1 MKAVSDPLELRLQ
14 HLADLSDDE
23 LAAAYTPE
31 REPWLR
37 VNFVSTVDG
46 AATGSDG
53 LSGTIN
59 NDADKRV
66 FDTLRRRAHC
76 LVVGAGTIRE
86 EEYDVPRVPIVVV
99 SRSADVP
106 PTLAEAPPG
115 RVLMATVATSDG
127 LAEARASLGEDNVLV
142 LGEDQIDLVA
152 LKAAL
157 AERGWTEQLCEG
169 GPLLFADMLAAGVV
183 DELCRT
189 LVPRLT
195 GGGAVRIATG
205 AEVDVNRVP
214 PCCWSRTGTLL
225 GRWLV
230 EWTSPAISPSS
241 VSRAFE
247 KAGMSSGLRLAMRLP
262 STTTSSSTHS
272 PPPLRMSVCRLG
284 QLARR
289 LPFTRSAST
298 RVQGAWQMA
307 ATGLPESTKS
317 RMNATA
323 SSSMR
328 RASGLATPPGRT
340 RAS

>member
-1 MKAVSDPLELRLQ
+1 MSAVSEPLELK

-23 LAAAYTPE
+23 LAAVYTPE

-66 FDTLRRRAHC
+66 FDALRRRAHC

-115 RVLMATVATSDG
+115 RVLMATVASSDG
-127 LAEARASLGEDNVLV
+127 LAQAREKLGEDNVLV
-142 LGEDQIDLVA
+142 LGEEQIDLVA

-157 AERGWTEQLCEG
+157 VERGWTEQLCEG
-169 GPLLFADMLAAGVV
+169 GPSLFADMLAAGVV
-183 DELCRT
+183 DELCWT
-189 LVPRLT
+189 IVPTLT
-195 GGGAVRIATG
+195 GGDAVRIATG
-205 AEVDVNRVP
+205 AEVDVPLRP
-214 PCCWSRTGTLL
+214 ALLLEQDGTLL

-230 EWTSPAISPSS
+230 EA
-241 VSRAFE
+241 
-247 KAGMSSGLRLAMRLP
+247 
-262 STTTSSSTHS
+262 
-272 PPPLRMSVCRLG
+272 
-284 QLARR
+284 
-289 LPFTRSAST
+289 
-298 RVQGAWQMA
+298 QGA
-307 ATGLPESTKS
+307 G
-317 RMNATA
+317 
-323 SSSMR
+323 
-328 RASGLATPPGRT
+328 
-340 RAS
+340 